1 MDNIVAFYRINI
13 YDWID
18 LTFKLLGMDRY
29 LSFRELININYLYKM
44 GASLTPIRHNNLL
57 MKN

>member
-29 LSFRELININYLYKM
+29 QISSRSKL
-44 GASLTPIRHNNLL
+44 
-57 MKN
+57 